1 LKKLILRWEGFL
13 LLCILLEM
21 AIFGSINPS
30 FLNVTDILYSMN
42 DYMYVGIAAIPM
54 TLVMVTGGIDV
65 SVGSI
70 MGLASIVLGVSWS
83 HGVNVWIA
91 AVLALV
97 VGCLAGLFNGV
108 IISFTK
114 IQPLVITLGSM
125 FLFSGIALVI
135 SGGGKASGYEGI
147 SGLPDGFLSLANNS
161 VLGIPNLVLIFILF
175 IILGT
180 FLLHFTKF
188 GRKVFLVGIN
198 SEAAKYS
205 GLKTR
210 SIMLLT
216 YIIAGFG
223 GGAGGVILTSYFS
236 SARSDLGS
244 DAILPIITAVVLG
257 GTSIYGGKG
266 SVIGAAL
273 ASIVIGMLEYGL
285 QLVGMSDQETSIGVG
300 ILLIVGVLC
309 RNAKFR
315 FKRPTVKGVLSLEE
329 S

>member
-1 LKKLILRWEGFL
+1 MKKRLLRWEGFL
-13 LLCILLEM
+13 FLCILLELI
-21 AIFGSINPS
+21 IFGSINSS
-30 FLNVTDILYSMN
+30 FLNFTDILYSMN

-54 TLVMVTGGIDV
+54 TLVMVSGGIDV

-70 MGLASIVLGVSWS
+70 MGLASIVLGVSWT
-83 HGVNVWIA
+83 HGVNVWL
-91 AVLALV
+91 AVLVALV
-97 VGCLAGLFNGV
+97 VCCVAGLFNGV

-114 IQPLVITLGSM
+114 IQPLVITLGSL

-147 SGLPDGFLSLANNS
+147 SGLPNGFIGLANNS
-161 VLGIPNLVLIFILF
+161 VLGIPNLVLIFLLF
-175 IILGT
+175 ISLGT

-198 SEAAKYS
+198 NEAAKFS

-223 GGAGGVILTSYFS
+223 GGVAGVLLTSYFS

-266 SVIGAAL
+266 SVIGTAL

-285 QLVGMSDQETSIGVG
+285 QLVGMSS
-300 ILLIVGVLC
+300 
-309 RNAKFR
+309 
-315 FKRPTVKGVLSLEE
+315 
-329 S
+329 

>member
-1 LKKLILRWEGFL
+1 MKKLILRWEGFL
-13 LLCILLEM
+13 FLCILLELI
-21 AIFGSINPS
+21 IFGSINSS
-30 FLNVTDILYSMN
+30 FLNFTDILYSMN

-54 TLVMVTGGIDV
+54 TLVMVSGGIDV

-70 MGLASIVLGVSWS
+70 MGLASIVLGVSWT
-83 HGVNVWIA
+83 HGVNVWL
-91 AVLALV
+91 AVLVALV
-97 VGCLAGLFNGV
+97 VCCVAGLFNGV

-114 IQPLVITLGSM
+114 IQPLVITLGSL

-147 SGLPDGFLSLANNS
+147 SGLPNGFIGLANNS
-161 VLGIPNLVLIFILF
+161 VLGIPNLVLIFLLF
-175 IILGT
+175 ISLGT

-198 SEAAKYS
+198 SEAAKFS

-223 GGAGGVILTSYFS
+223 GGVAGVLLTSYFS

-266 SVIGAAL
+266 SVIGTAL

-285 QLVGMSDQETSIGVG
+285 QLVGMSSQETSIGVG
-300 ILLIVGVLC
+300 VLLIFGVMC
-309 RNAKFR
+309 RSAHFR
-315 FKRPTVKGVLSLEE
+315 FKKPIVKRKVTIEE